1 MNLKS
6 IWNPQTS
13 YGLRGKTYLNGQT
26 LRYLK
31 GPATMKEFYKTM
43 DLTEY
48 TLGYLIDKAMVEV
61 KEGTLGTNGEIL
73 STTKVSRNKRA
84 SFRGI

>member
-1 MNLKS
+1 
-6 IWNPQTS
+6 
-13 YGLRGKTYLNGQT
+13 
-26 LRYLK
+26 
-31 GPATMKEFYKTM
+31 M